1 MSRNTETGHDAV
13 TAPRRSAPSLA
24 ALLEDVVS
32 GGPVA
37 REAAAARLAIAGERA
52 EAAVLRALD
61 RADAHGQA
69 LLLGVL
75 DRFPTPRALRA
86 AVAHLASADATV
98 ASAAVSAVRV
108 HLGAAVDDTAA
119 IALDALVAACLDA
132 ARPETTRLAALE
144 ALADLGEAGLGP
156 VRRVLAED
164 PSARI
169 RKAVAGDG
177 DGPPAGAAVTRLE
190 ALAADPGH
198 DPASVQA
205 LVGETGAA
213 ATLATLHTLVQAL
226 DRRERAAATDAERA
240 GWTLALGAAHHT
252 LAARSSRLAVL
263 ELRDALERTPPERLG
278 ELIAAAGAV
287 GDTRCV
293 EPLARAWTAAAPA
306 IRARIA
312 PAFAAIVARERLT
325 RRHAAAKV
333 VVERW
338 PAAAAALL
346 PTRR

>member
-1 MSRNTETGHDAV
+1 M

-24 ALLEDVVS
+24 ALLKDVVG

-61 RADAHGQA
+61 GADAHGQA

-75 DRFPTPRALRA
+75 DRFPTPRALSA
-86 AVAHLASADATV
+86 AAAHLASADATV
-98 ASAAVSAVRV
+98 ASAAVAAVRV
-108 HLGAAVDDTAA
+108 HLGASDGDAA
-119 IALDALVAACLDA
+119 ALALDALVAACLDG
-132 ARPETTRLAALE
+132 ARPEATRLAALE

-156 VRRVLAED
+156 VRRALAED
-164 PSARI
+164 ASARI
-169 RKAVAGDG
+169 RKVVAGDG
-177 DGPPAGAAVTRLE
+177 EGPPAGAAVTRLE

-198 DPASVQA
+198 DPAIVQA
-205 LVGETGAA
+205 LIGEAGGA
-213 ATLATLHTLVQAL
+213 ATLSTLHALVQTL

-240 GWTLALGAAHHT
+240 GWTLALGAAHHA
-252 LAARSSRLAVL
+252 LAGRGSRLAVL

-278 ELIAAAGAV
+278 ELIVAADAV
-287 GDTRCV
+287 ADARCV

-306 IRARIA
+306 VRARIA
-312 PAFAAIVARERLT
+312 SAFATIVARERLT
-325 RRHAAAKV
+325 RRHAAAKS

-338 PAAAAALL
+338 PAAAAALF
-346 PTRR
+346 PSRR

>member
-1 MSRNTETGHDAV
+1 V
-13 TAPRRSAPSLA
+13 TAPRRSAPTLA
-24 ALLEDVVS
+24 ALLHDVLD
-32 GGPVA
+32 GAPVA
-37 REAAAARLAIAGERA
+37 RETAAARLAIAGERA

-61 RADAHGQA
+61 GADAHGQA
-69 LLLGVL
+69 VLLGVL
-75 DRFPTPRALRA
+75 ERFPTPRALGA

-98 ASAAVSAVRV
+98 ASAAVAAVRV
-108 HLGAAVDDTAA
+108 HLGASDGDAAA

-132 ARPETTRLAALE
+132 ARPEATRLAALE
-144 ALADLGEAGLGP
+144 GLADLGEAGLGP
-156 VRRVLAED
+156 VRRALAED

-177 DGPPAGAAVTRLE
+177 DGLPAGAAATRLE

-198 DPASVQA
+198 DPAIVRA
-205 LVGETGAA
+205 LVGEAGAD

-278 ELIAAAGAV
+278 ELIAAADAL
-287 GDTRCV
+287 GDARCL
-293 EPLARAWTAAAPA
+293 EPLARAWTAATPA
-306 IRARIA
+306 VRARIA
-312 PAFAAIVARERLT
+312 SAFAAIVARERLT
-325 RRHAAAKV
+325 RRHAATKAI
-333 VVERW
+333 VERW
-338 PAAAAALL
+338 PGAAAALL
-346 PTRR
+346 PGRR